1 MPKKHFGE
9 KKTVAYKKVGFGMPY
24 QENPSAFPFKSPY
37 KTTIVDVLAQRN
49 ASKWEKMQMPDE
61 QTIREKI
68 QKAEEN

>member
-9 KKTVAYKKVGFGMPY
+9 KTNPVYKKVGFGMPY
-24 QENPSAFPFKSPY
+24 QGNPSAFPFKSPY

-68 QKAEEN
+68 KKAEGN

>member
-1 MPKKHFGE
+1 MK
-9 KKTVAYKKVGFGMPY
+9 Y
-24 QENPSAFPFKSPY
+24 QGNNNAFPFKSPY

-68 QKAEEN
+68 KKVKEN

>member
-1 MPKKHFGE
+1 MINKAQIKLKKHRF
-9 KKTVAYKKVGFGMPY
+9 KMKY
-24 QENPSAFPFKSPY
+24 QGNNNAFPFKSPY

-68 QKAEEN
+68 KKVKEN